1 MLLSLECKFKS
12 ACWFFLVSQSER
24 ERLEQGKL
32 SRKQQQ
38 RKPCQYEPRSAP
50 PGGGVGPWIHTQKQE
65 VLPGESAFTGVT
77 ANPISQRIHVGAVN
91 NVDDAALSFFQ
102 HDDRDGEKT
111 WIDNRGRGR
120 GAFPARRGRF
130 VYRKGGSSPKWT
142 HDMFQG
148 GEEGGLG
155 DDSMEVA
162 CKENS
167 KNAGDAPTLKQ

>member
-1 MLLSLECKFKS
+1 MQVETSLFS
-12 ACWFFLVSQSER
+12 LVPQSER

-32 SRKQQQ
+32 SWKQQQ

-50 PGGGVGPWIHTQKQE
+50 PRGGVGPWIHTQEQE
-65 VLPGESAFTGVT
+65 VLPGESPFMSWNTDIKAKSHFT
-77 ANPISQRIHVGAVN
+77 QRIHVGAVN
-91 NVDDAALSFFQ
+91 VVGDAALSFFQ

>member
-1 MLLSLECKFKS
+1 MNPAVRPPEEEWDPEYTPKSRKYYLVSLLSQALR
-12 ACWFFLVSQSER
+12 Q
-24 ERLEQGKL
+24 
-32 SRKQQQ
+32 
-38 RKPCQYEPRSAP
+38 
-50 PGGGVGPWIHTQKQE
+50 IIT
-65 VLPGESAFTGVT
+65 
-77 ANPISQRIHVGAVN
+77 SQRIHVGAVN